1 MEQKPEKQNS
11 FMLKLATFIVDK
23 RSLIFLIVIIGIIF
37 SAVAVNWVNVENDLT
52 AYLPAD
58 SSTKIGLDVME
69 REFITY
75 GTASFMVGNIS
86 YEEAEALFEEIK
98 QVEGVQMAD
107 FDNTTEHYNQASALF
122 SVTFD
127 YEQTDERCVESLNT
141 IQEMLSDYDTFVS
154 TTVIDT
160 MAETIK
166 KEVNMI
172 TAFVAVIVVGVLA
185 FTTDTYADVAVVG
198 LTFVVAAILN
208 MGCNFLLGKISF
220 VSDSV
225 TTILQLAL
233 ALDYAVIYSNRFKEE
248 HVTHE
253 RREAVIIS
261 LSKAIPEI
269 GASSLTTVGGLIA
282 MMFMQ
287 FKLGPDMAICLI
299 KAILFSLLSVFLVM
313 PGFLMLFGNLMDKT
327 KHKTF
332 VPKIPFVGRFAWATR
347 FLIPPVFVV
356 LVVAAFSLSNRC
368 PYVYGY
374 DTLTTP
380 RQNENQIAQELIS
393 NTFSS
398 RTMLAVVVP
407 GRDYSEEKSLVD
419 ELMDFPQVDS
429 VTAIAGIDAM
439 GGYKLADKLSPRE
452 FADLL
457 KLDYETAELLYSVYA
472 IQDGSYDKL
481 VSGISKYRIPLIDV
495 LLYVGDKVDEGYINL
510 EGEQADTL
518 ADART
523 QMLVGKR
530 QLEGENYD
538 RMLVY
543 LTLPESGDETFQFTD
558 TIRQVAQRHY
568 PKGDVFV
575 VGNSTNQYEFKKSFE
590 IDNIVVSVVSIL
602 IVLVVLL
609 FTFNSAGMPVL
620 LIAVIQGAIWMNFG
634 YPTLVHEDVFFMTQL
649 VVSSIQMGANIDYAI
664 VIANRY
670 SDNIK
675 TMERKDAIIEAMN
688 FAFPTILTSG
698 TILAVSGLLISIITT
713 DCTINGIGEAI
724 GRGTMISIVLV
735 MFVLPQ
741 ILLLGGKIIEKTSFA
756 MPKVNREHKTS
767 APILVDGRIS
777 GHINGTV
784 SGFFRGT
791 IDGNTD
797 LRLFSGKLEP
807 LEEDGSGGTERPA
820 PAQEQQPGE
829 QDASKPDET
838 AQAAPKGEAPDGS
851 GEEVSVELA
860 NAGPAQQETELPS
873 AEPVSDRP
881 EGGDQL

>member
-1 MEQKPEKQNS
+1 MENSKKEQNS

-23 RSLIFLIVIIGIIF
+23 RSLIFLIVIIGIVF
-37 SAVAVNWVNVENDLT
+37 SAIAMNWVDVENDLT

-86 YEEAEALFEEIK
+86 YEEAEDLFEEIK
-98 QVEGVQMAD
+98 QTEGVQMAE
-107 FDNTTEHYNQASALF
+107 FNNTTEHYNDASALF

-127 YEQTDERCVESLNT
+127 YEQTDPRCVDALNA
-141 IQEMLSDYDTFVS
+141 IQGMLSNYDTFVS

-172 TAFVAVIVVGVLA
+172 TAFVAVIVVAVLA

-208 MGCNFLLGKISF
+208 MGSNFLLGKISF

-248 HVTHE
+248 YETHE

-313 PGFLMLFGNLMDKT
+313 PGFLMIFGNLMEKT
-327 KHKTF
+327 KHRSF

-347 FLIPPVFVV
+347 ALIPPVFVV
-356 LVVAAFSLSNRC
+356 LVAAAFLLSNRC

-380 RQNENQIAQELIS
+380 RQNEDQIAQNMIS
-393 NTFSS
+393 ETFSS

-407 GRDYSEEKSLVD
+407 GGDYSEEKSLVD
-419 ELMDFPQVDS
+419 ELEAFPQVDS

-472 IQDGSYDKL
+472 IQGGSYDKL

-510 EGEQADTL
+510 EGEQAETL
-518 ADART
+518 ENART

-543 LTLPESGDETFQFTD
+543 LTLPESGDETFRFTD

-568 PKGDVFV
+568 PKGDVYV

-634 YPTLVHEDVFFMTQL
+634 YPALVHEDVFFMTQL

-670 SDNIK
+670 TDNTK
-675 TMERKDAIIEAMN
+675 TMERKEAIIEAMN

-698 TILAVSGLLISIITT
+698 TILAASGLLISMITT

-741 ILLLGGKIIEKTSFA
+741 ILLLGGKIIAKTSFA
-756 MPKVNREHKTS
+756 MPTVSREHQAS
-767 APILVDGRIS
+767 GLVAVDGLIHGEIRGTVYGIFKGTIS
-777 GHINGTV
+777 GDVNV
-784 SGFFRGT
+784 Q
-791 IDGNTD
+791 
-797 LRLFSGKLEP
+797 LMSGKM
-807 LEEDGSGGTERPA
+807 EDSLMLPENSGKEQNDEKEGKRP
-820 PAQEQQPGE
+820 
-829 QDASKPDET
+829 
-838 AQAAPKGEAPDGS
+838 
-851 GEEVSVELA
+851 
-860 NAGPAQQETELPS
+860 
-873 AEPVSDRP
+873 
-881 EGGDQL
+881 

>member
-98 QVEGVQMAD
+98 QVEGVQMVD

-248 HVTHE
+248 HETHE

-299 KAILFSLLSVFLVM
+299 KAIIFSLLSVFLVM
-313 PGFLMLFGNLMDKT
+313 PGFLMIFGNLMDKT

-347 FLIPPVFVV
+347 FVIPPVFVV

-419 ELMDFPQVDS
+419 ELLDFPQVDS

-568 PKGDVFV
+568 PKGDVYV

-791 IDGNTD
+791 IDGDTD

-807 LEEDGSGGTERPA
+807 LPEDGSGGTESPA
-820 PAQEQQPGE
+820 SAQEQSGE
-829 QDASKPDET
+829 QEASKPDGT
-838 AQAAPKGEAPDGS
+838 AQAVPKGEAPDGS
-851 GEEVSVELA
+851 GEEASAELT
-860 NAGPAQQETELPS
+860 NAGSEQQETELPP
-873 AEPVSDRP
+873 AEPVSERP

>member
-86 YEEAEALFEEIK
+86 YDEAEALFEEIK
-98 QVEGVQMAD
+98 QVEGVQMVD

-299 KAILFSLLSVFLVM
+299 KAIIFSLLSVFLVM

-380 RQNENQIAQELIS
+380 RQNEDQIAQEMIS

-457 KLDYETAELLYSVYA
+457 KLEYETAELLYSVYA

-568 PKGDVFV
+568 PKGDVYV

-791 IDGNTD
+791 IDGDTD

-807 LEEDGSGGTERPA
+807 LPEDGSGGTESPA
-820 PAQEQQPGE
+820 SAQEQSGE
-829 QDASKPDET
+829 QEASKPDGT

-851 GEEVSVELA
+851 GEEASAELA
-860 NAGPAQQETELPS
+860 NAGSEQQETELPP
-873 AEPVSDRP
+873 AEPVPERP

>member
-37 SAVAVNWVNVENDLT
+37 SAVAVNWVSVENDLT

-86 YEEAEALFEEIK
+86 YDEAEALFEEIK
-98 QVEGVQMAD
+98 QVEGVQMVD
-107 FDNTTEHYNQASALF
+107 FNNTTEHYNQASALF

-127 YEQTDERCVESLNT
+127 YEQTDERCVDSLNT

-299 KAILFSLLSVFLVM
+299 KAIIFSLLSVFLVM

-380 RQNENQIAQELIS
+380 RQNEDQIAQEMIS

-457 KLDYETAELLYSVYA
+457 KLEYETAELLYSVYA

-568 PKGDVFV
+568 PKGDVYV

-791 IDGNTD
+791 IDGDTD

-807 LEEDGSGGTERPA
+807 LPEDGSGGTESPA
-820 PAQEQQPGE
+820 SAQEQSGE
-829 QDASKPDET
+829 QEASKPDGT

-851 GEEVSVELA
+851 GEEASAELT
-860 NAGPAQQETELPS
+860 NAGPEQQETELPP
-873 AEPVSDRP
+873 AEPVPERP

>member
-1 MEQKPEKQNS
+1 MVTMESTEKKQNS

-37 SAVAVNWVNVENDLT
+37 SAVAANWVTVENDLT

-75 GTASFMVGNIS
+75 GTANFMVGNIS
-86 YEEAEALFEEIK
+86 YEEAETLYEEIK
-98 QVEGVQMAD
+98 QVEGVQMVE
-107 FDNTTEHYNQASALF
+107 FNNTTEHYNDASALF

-127 YEQTDERCVESLNT
+127 YEQTDSRCVDSLNT
-141 IQEMLSDYDTFVS
+141 IQGMLSSYDTFVS

-172 TAFVAVIVVGVLA
+172 TAFVAVIVVAVLA
-185 FTTDTYADVAVVG
+185 FTTDSYADVAVIG
-198 LTFVVAAILN
+198 LTFIVAAILN
-208 MGCNFLLGKISF
+208 TGSNFLLGKISF

-248 HVTHE
+248 YETHE

-313 PGFLMLFGNLMDKT
+313 PGFLMIFGKLMEKT
-327 KHKTF
+327 KHRTF

-347 FLIPPVFVV
+347 VLIPPIFVV
-356 LVVAAFSLSNRC
+356 LVVAAFLLSNRC

-380 RQNENQIAQELIS
+380 RLNADQIAQNMIS
-393 NTFSS
+393 ETFSS

-407 GRDYSEEKSLVD
+407 GGDYSEEKSLVD
-419 ELMDFPQVDS
+419 ELEAFPQVDS

-472 IQDGSYDKL
+472 IQGGSYDKL

-495 LLYVGDKVDEGYINL
+495 LLYIGDKIDEGYINL
-510 EGEQADTL
+510 EGEQAETL
-518 ADART
+518 ENART

-543 LTLPESGDETFQFTD
+543 LTLPESGDETFHFTD

-568 PKGDVFV
+568 PKGDVYV

-634 YPTLVHEDVFFMTQL
+634 YPALVHEDVFFMTQL

-670 SDNIK
+670 TENTKSMD
-675 TMERKDAIIEAMN
+675 RKEAIIEAMN

-698 TILAVSGLLISIITT
+698 TILAASGLLISIITT

-741 ILLLGGKIIEKTSFA
+741 ILILGGKILEKTSFA
-756 MPKVNREHKTS
+756 MPSVSREHQ
-767 APILVDGRIS
+767 ARGLVAVDGLIHGEIHGTVYGIFKGTIS
-777 GHINGTV
+777 GDVNVQLV
-784 SGFFRGT
+784 SGK
-791 IDGNTD
+791 IDEPN
-797 LRLFSGKLEP
+797 RLP
-807 LEEDGSGGTERPA
+807 DHTEK
-820 PAQEQQPGE
+820 EGE
-829 QDASKPDET
+829 QT
-838 AQAAPKGEAPDGS
+838 
-851 GEEVSVELA
+851 
-860 NAGPAQQETELPS
+860 
-873 AEPVSDRP
+873 
-881 EGGDQL
+881 

>member
-86 YEEAEALFEEIK
+86 YEEAETLFEEIK
-98 QVEGVQMAD
+98 QVEGVQMVD
-107 FDNTTEHYNQASALF
+107 FNNTTEHYNQASALF

-248 HVTHE
+248 HETHE

-313 PGFLMLFGNLMDKT
+313 PGFLMIFGNLMDKT

-347 FLIPPVFVV
+347 AVIPPVFVV

-380 RQNENQIAQELIS
+380 RQNEDQIAQEMIS

-419 ELMDFPQVDS
+419 ELLDFPQVDS

-495 LLYVGDKVDEGYINL
+495 LLYIGDKVDEGYINL

-518 ADART
+518 ADARA
-523 QMLVGKR
+523 QMLMGKR
-530 QLEGENYD
+530 QLEGSAYD

-543 LTLPESGDETFQFTD
+543 LTLPEAGDETYRFTD
-558 TIRQVAQRHY
+558 TIRETAQRNY
-568 PKGDVFV
+568 PDGKVYV
-575 VGNSTNQYEFKKSFE
+575 VGNSTNQYEFEKSFQV
-590 IDNIVVSVVSIL
+590 DNVVVSVVSIL

-620 LIAVIQGAIWMNFG
+620 LILVIQGSIWMNFS
-634 YPTLVHEDVFFMTQL
+634 YPTLVHRDVFFLTQL

-670 SDNIK
+670 SDNVK
-675 TMERKDAIIEAMN
+675 TMERREAIIEAMN

-698 TILAVSGLLISIITT
+698 TILAVSGILISFLTT
-713 DCTINGIGEAI
+713 ECTINGIGEAL
-724 GRGTMISIVLV
+724 GRGTIISIILV

-741 ILLLGGKIIEKTSFA
+741 ILILGGKILEKTSFS
-756 MPKVNREHKTS
+756 MPNVSREQRTNGLV
-767 APILVDGRIS
+767 AVDGLIAGEIR
-777 GHINGTV
+777 GTV
-784 SGFFRGT
+784 NGMFRGT
-791 IDGNTD
+791 IDGEVD
-797 LRLFSGKLEP
+797 VRLLSGRV
-807 LEEDGSGGTERPA
+807 EEMKKE
-820 PAQEQQPGE
+820 
-829 QDASKPDET
+829 AST
-838 AQAAPKGEAPDGS
+838 
-851 GEEVSVELA
+851 
-860 NAGPAQQETELPS
+860 
-873 AEPVSDRP
+873 
-881 EGGDQL
+881 EGGNGHE